1 MHILSYHN
9 RSEFLAIPQLV
20 RFDNPMG
27 DDGIEPSLLIK
38 GTTLSLKYII
48 LGVRMELWFSIQNQ
62 RLIYAVKVFDDE
74 PNGAI
79 VWSVM
84 EREQEKEALRHFSR
98 GKPLVGFLFNEL
110 AVNLAW
116 KCFEPSEVPSEL
128 AMWIET
134 ALLGKFEYEQ
144 MRDDVDEQLSKLH
157 DPDFSDNRWIKLD
170 LYSKNEWEA
179 VRNSFITIGASASII
194 DIFSQDEGSHQE
206 QLGVWLTDSLHFSG
220 VYHSPTLKI
229 GERTREL
236 TDLLLS
242 YEGAAILIES
252 KTISI
257 LERDKLP
264 NRKKLERDV
273 SKHLRKAFKQL
284 KGAIRNLKSGAPV
297 LNEGGDPLEIERH
310 KPPHAIVLI
319 PDLSLIK
326 NLVAYDR
333 NFINQFV
340 QETDSFPHIL
350 DISEF
355 LRVVQAAEII
365 AQKYDQI
372 EAIQSFDYYL
382 FKRYETALN
391 ADTLCIEVLLRLSSD
406 EDV

>member
-1 MHILSYHN
+1 M
-9 RSEFLAIPQLV
+9 AIPQLV

-27 DDGIEPSLLIK
+27 DDGIEPTLLIK

-48 LGVRMELWFSIQNQ
+48 LGARMQLWFSVQNQ
-62 RLIYAVKVFDDE
+62 RLIYAVKVLDDA

-79 VWSVM
+79 FWSVM
-84 EREQEKEALRHFSR
+84 EREQEKEALWQFSH

-116 KCFEPSEVPSEL
+116 KYFSSSVVPKEL
-128 AMWIET
+128 YAWIET
-134 ALLGKFEYEQ
+134 ALLGKFDYEQ
-144 MRDDVDEQLSKLH
+144 MRDAVDDQLSKLH
-157 DPDFSDNRWIKLD
+157 DPSFRDSRWIKLD
-170 LYSKNEWEA
+170 LFNDKKWES
-179 VRNSFITIGASASII
+179 VQNSLITIGASASVI
-194 DIFSQDEGSHQE
+194 DIFSQDEGFHQE
-206 QLGVWLTDSLHFSG
+206 QLGVWLTDSLHFPG
-220 VYHSPTLKI
+220 VHHSPTLQD
-229 GERTREL
+229 GEQTREL

-242 YEGAAILIES
+242 YDEAAFLIES

-257 LERDKLP
+257 LARDKLP

-273 SKHLRKAFKQL
+273 DKHLGKAFRQL
-284 KGAIRNLKSGAPV
+284 RGAIRSLKSGAPV
-297 LNEGGDPLEIERH
+297 LNKRGDPLEIERD
-310 KPPHAIVLI
+310 KPPHAIVLV
-319 PDLSLIK
+319 PDLSLIR
-326 NLVAYDR
+326 NFGAYDR

-340 QETDSFPHIL
+340 QETKSFPHIL
-350 DISEF
+350 DISEL

-372 EAIQSFDYYL
+372 EAMQSFDYYL

-406 EDV
+406 E